1 MYKNKKFLAII
12 PARGGSKGLKD
23 KNIRILN
30 GKPLIYYTIEAA
42 KRSKIF
48 DVIMVTTDSKEI
60 AEISKKYGAS
70 IPFLR
75 PDELS
80 TDTASSIDVILHTL
94 NYYISQNINF
104 DYFCLLQP
112 TSPLRKSEDIIS
124 SVELLFK
131 KDAESIVSLC
141 EVEHSPLFAN
151 TLPEDLSLSKFIR
164 KEVKNMRRQD
174 LPKYYRI
181 NGAIYISKVQSFLKT
196 KDFYGER
203 SFAYIMPSER
213 SVDIDTE
220 FDLKI
225 AEEILKS
232 EKQ

>member
-1 MYKNKKFLAII
+1 MYNNKKFLAII
-12 PARGGSKGLKD
+12 PARGGSKGLKN

-94 NYYISQNINF
+94 NYYVSKNINF

-112 TSPLRKSEDIIS
+112 TSPLRKAEDIIN

-151 TLPEDLSLSKFIR
+151 TLSEDQNLSKFIR
-164 KEVKNMRRQD
+164 KEVKNTRRQD

-203 SFAYIMPSER
+203 SFAYIMPPER